1 MYIRAIFPPTWYLLP
16 LPPPPKYGSGPSY
29 MMLVVYI
36 PTFHPPLS
44 IRAPLA
50 EHQLRGVSETGSPV
64 RELPAANAERLQ
76 HQDAPGQAG
85 RLFANWLRGTP
96 EHIAADSENSKNG
109 PDANHRHLLRPE
121 LRPQAANVADNRW
134 ADHIVAHS
142 GGMLNSPG
150 PGRHPLDPLVM
161 IVTPPLESRP
171 MAGPEGC
178 PQ

>member
-1 MYIRAIFPPTWYLLP
+1 MKSHANLAQLGIEDFIHINLTHPKSTYIIRDVRFT
-16 LPPPPKYGSGPSY
+16 
-29 MMLVVYI
+29 I
-36 PTFHPPLS
+36 PIVS

-50 EHQLRGVSETGSPV
+50 EHHLRGVSETGSPV

-85 RLFANWLRGTP
+85 RLFANWLRRP
-96 EHIAADSENSKNG
+96 SEHIAADGEHPEHW
-109 PDANHRHLLRPE
+109 PDANHRHLLRSE
-121 LRPQAANVADNRW
+121 LRPQAANSADNRW

-142 GGMLNSPG
+142 GGMLNSVAPG
-150 PGRHPLDPLVM
+150 HL
-161 IVTPPLESRP
+161 TPSVILFPFFAEPRP